1 MTRSGGV
8 GEADTW
14 RGRFRYGRD
23 GQRQLS
29 EGTAGGQG
37 VVRVRHSARQEGELA
52 VRRVSS
58 SSGAGLLLCLGAA
71 ALLRVKWVVFER

>member
-52 VRRVSS
+52 EGFHQAQGQGSFCAWGQLHS
-58 SSGAGLLLCLGAA
+58 
-71 ALLRVKWVVFER
+71 